1 MVFLGL
7 LGWCSGSWAFVV
19 GLDVAGFRVRDMVLS
34 ISACGDSGW
43 VLHLER
49 WDQGD
54 LDLLLREAYEDSLL
68 LDYDGRAIL
77 TKRPM
82 SNV

>member
-7 LGWCSGSWAFVV
+7 LGWCGGSWVFAIS
-19 GLDVAGFRVRDMVLS
+19 LDVTGFRIRDTVLS
-34 ISACGDSGW
+34 VAARGDSGW

-54 LDLLLREAYEDSLL
+54 S
-68 LDYDGRAIL
+68 
-77 TKRPM
+77 
-82 SNV
+82 